1 MWSAM
6 LWITSIYHN
15 KNMITNKRNIVTA
28 TIGVFFLVSRNDVVN
43 PHFCTSES
51 SERNFGNQ
59 KLEKREATNLE
70 MAELEEKAWWHTK
83 AVYKEGFKIY
93 HSEQK
98 GYHST
103 ATSFVNHSKDA
114 TTTKQFG
121 VNQGEEIDYI
131 GTATA
136 TTIWKL
142 LRPIILACNKNVSS
156 VLKIF
161 SVDEVEMSP
170 FLRHFESPSA
180 LLKVYIDYSPRTF
193 KYSMD
198 FIGNIGF
205 NPQHESC

>member
-1 MWSAM
+1 MWSEM

-98 GYHST
+98 VYHST
-103 ATSFVNHSKDA
+103 APSFVNHSKDA
-114 TTTKQFG
+114 TTSNDFG
-121 VNQGEEIDYI
+121 CNQGAAFYHSGT
-131 GTATA
+131 GTATM
-136 TTIWKL
+136 IWIL
-142 LRPIILACNKNVSS
+142 IRSIILDFNKNVSS
-156 VLKIF
+156 LLKIF
-161 SVDEVEMSP
+161 GVYEV
-170 FLRHFESPSA
+170 
-180 LLKVYIDYSPRTF
+180 
-193 KYSMD
+193 
-198 FIGNIGF
+198 
-205 NPQHESC
+205 